1 MNVRLQYTMNFT
13 AGVHYHERMVMN
25 NYMLKVFMITNT
37 TVAENTT
44 IAFERLKYFI
54 AELDS
59 TVFVNSEEQLACQ
72 QYIDAGIKITTL
84 PVDPVDQIIGVMLF
98 HKLNAIMEDRI
109 IMVETELSSVL
120 GDSMVYIH
128 SENETADNLVI
139 PDWWMT
145 PDLVHCDTE
154 LIDNDKVLAIHQA
167 GAWRELD
174 LGWIDTVQSDQ
185 TGNIVFA
192 DFKRDE
198 TE

>member
-72 QYIDAGIKITTL
+72 RYIDAGIKITTL

-128 SENETADNLVI
+128 SENETAENLVM
-139 PDWWMT
+139 PEWWMT
-145 PDLVHCDTE
+145 PDLVHCDTD

>member
-59 TVFVNSEEQLACQ
+59 TVFVNSEEQQACQ
-72 QYIDAGIKITTL
+72 QYVNAGIKITTL

-128 SENETADNLVI
+128 SENETAENLVI

-145 PDLVHCDTE
+145 PDLVHCDTD

-174 LGWIDTVQSDQ
+174 LGWIDAVQSDQ

>member
-1 MNVRLQYTMNFT
+1 
-13 AGVHYHERMVMN
+13 
-25 NYMLKVFMITNT
+25 
-37 TVAENTT
+37 
-44 IAFERLKYFI
+44 
-54 AELDS
+54 
-59 TVFVNSEEQLACQ
+59 
-72 QYIDAGIKITTL
+72 
-84 PVDPVDQIIGVMLF
+84 
-98 HKLNAIMEDRI
+98 MEDRI

-128 SENETADNLVI
+128 SENETAENLVI
-139 PDWWMT
+139 PEWWMT
-145 PDLVHCDTE
+145 PDLVHCDTD

>member
-59 TVFVNSEEQLACQ
+59 TVFVNSEEQQACQ
-72 QYIDAGIKITTL
+72 QYVNAGIKITTL

-128 SENETADNLVI
+128 SENETAENLVI
-139 PDWWMT
+139 PEWWMT
-145 PDLVHCDTE
+145 PDLVHCDTD

-174 LGWIDTVQSDQ
+174 LGWIDAVQSDQ

>member
-72 QYIDAGIKITTL
+72 QYVNAGIKITTL

-128 SENETADNLVI
+128 SENETAENLVI
-139 PDWWMT
+139 PEWWMT
-145 PDLVHCDTE
+145 PDLVHCDTD

>member
-1 MNVRLQYTMNFT
+1 MNFT
-13 AGVHYHERMVMN
+13 AGVHYHEQMIMN

-59 TVFVNSEEQLACQ
+59 TIFVNSEEHLACQ
-72 QYIDAGIKITTL
+72 QYVNAGIKITTL
-84 PVDPVDQIIGVMLF
+84 QVDPVDQIIGVMLF

-139 PDWWMT
+139 PEWWMT

-154 LIDNDKVLAIHQA
+154 LIDNDKVLAIHQT

-174 LGWIDTVQSDQ
+174 LGWIDTVQPDQ

>member
-13 AGVHYHERMVMN
+13 AGVHYHQQMIMN
-25 NYMLKVFMITNT
+25 NYTLKMFMITNT
-37 TVAENTT
+37 PVAENNN

-54 AELDS
+54 TELDS
-59 TVFVNSEEQLACQ
+59 TVFVNSEDQTACQ
-72 QYIDAGIKITTL
+72 RYLDAGIKITTL
-84 PVDPVDQIIGVMLF
+84 PADPVDQIIGVMLF

-109 IMVETELSSVL
+109 IMVETELSSLL
-120 GDSMVYIH
+120 GDNMIYIH
-128 SENETADNLVI
+128 SDNETADNLVI
-139 PDWWMT
+139 PDWWT
-145 PDLVHCDTE
+145 TADLVHCDTD
-154 LIDNDKVLAIHQA
+154 LIDNDKILAMHQA

-174 LGWIDTVQSDQ
+174 LAWPDTNESNQ

>member
-13 AGVHYHERMVMN
+13 AGVHYHEQMIMN

-72 QYIDAGIKITTL
+72 KYVNAGIKITTL

-109 IMVETELSSVL
+109 IVGETELSSVL

-139 PDWWMT
+139 PEWWMT

-174 LGWIDTVQSDQ
+174 LGWIDTVQTDQ

>member
-128 SENETADNLVI
+128 SENETAENLVM
-139 PDWWMT
+139 PEWWMT
-145 PDLVHCDTE
+145 PDLVHCDTD

>member
-13 AGVHYHERMVMN
+13 AGVHYHEQMIMN

-72 QYIDAGIKITTL
+72 KYVNAGIKITTL

-139 PDWWMT
+139 PEWWLT
-145 PDLVHCDTE
+145 PDLVHCDTD

-198 TE
+198 KE

>member
-128 SENETADNLVI
+128 SENETAENLVI

-145 PDLVHCDTE
+145 PDLVHCDTD

>member
-13 AGVHYHERMVMN
+13 AGVHYHEQMIMN
-25 NYMLKVFMITNT
+25 NYILKVFMITNT
-37 TVAENTT
+37 AVAENTT

-59 TVFVNSEEQLACQ
+59 TVFVNGEEQLACQ

-84 PVDPVDQIIGVMLF
+84 PGDPVDQIIGVMLF

-128 SENETADNLVI
+128 SENETAENLVI
-139 PDWWMT
+139 PEWWMT

-174 LGWIDTVQSDQ
+174 LGWIDAVQSDQ

>member
-1 MNVRLQYTMNFT
+1 MNFT
-13 AGVHYHERMVMN
+13 AGVHYHEQMIMN

-37 TVAENTT
+37 AVAENTT

-59 TVFVNSEEQLACQ
+59 TIFVNSEEQLACQ
-72 QYIDAGIKITTL
+72 KYVNAGIKITTL

-139 PDWWMT
+139 PEWWMT
-145 PDLVHCDTE
+145 PDLVHCDTD
-154 LIDNDKVLAIHQA
+154 LIDNDKVLAIHQT

-174 LGWIDTVQSDQ
+174 LGWIDTVQPDQ

>member
-128 SENETADNLVI
+128 SENETAENLVI

-145 PDLVHCDTE
+145 PDLVHCDTD

-174 LGWIDTVQSDQ
+174 LGWIDTVQPDQ

>member
-13 AGVHYHERMVMN
+13 AGVHYHEQMVMN

-37 TVAENTT
+37 AVAENTT

-72 QYIDAGIKITTL
+72 QYVDAGIKITTL

-120 GDSMVYIH
+120 GDNMVYIH

-139 PDWWMT
+139 PEWWLT
-145 PDLVHCDTE
+145 PDLVHCDTD

-174 LGWIDTVQSDQ
+174 LGWIDTVQPDQ

>member
-59 TVFVNSEEQLACQ
+59 TVFVNSEEQQACQ
-72 QYIDAGIKITTL
+72 QYVNAGIKITTL

-128 SENETADNLVI
+128 SENETAENLVI
-139 PDWWMT
+139 PEWWMT
-145 PDLVHCDTE
+145 PDLVHCDTD

>member
-128 SENETADNLVI
+128 SENETAENLVI
-139 PDWWMT
+139 PEWWMT
-145 PDLVHCDTE
+145 PDLVHCDTD

-174 LGWIDTVQSDQ
+174 LGWIDAVQSDQ

>member
-128 SENETADNLVI
+128 SENETAENLVI
-139 PDWWMT
+139 SDWWMT
-145 PDLVHCDTE
+145 ADLVHCDTD
-154 LIDNDKVLAIHQA
+154 LIDNDKILAIHQA

>member
-13 AGVHYHERMVMN
+13 AGVHYHEQMIMN

-37 TVAENTT
+37 AVAENTT

-59 TVFVNSEEQLACQ
+59 TIFVNSEEQLACQ
-72 QYIDAGIKITTL
+72 KYVNAGIKITTL

-139 PDWWMT
+139 PEWWMT
-145 PDLVHCDTE
+145 PDLVHCDTD
-154 LIDNDKVLAIHQA
+154 LIDNDKVLAIHQT

-174 LGWIDTVQSDQ
+174 LGWIDTVQPDQ

>member
-72 QYIDAGIKITTL
+72 QYVNAGIKITTL

-128 SENETADNLVI
+128 SENETAENLVI
-139 PDWWMT
+139 PEWWLT
-145 PDLVHCDTE
+145 PDLVHCDTD

>member
-128 SENETADNLVI
+128 SENETAENLVI

-145 PDLVHCDTE
+145 PDLVHCDTD

-174 LGWIDTVQSDQ
+174 LGWIDAVQSDQ

>member
-13 AGVHYHERMVMN
+13 AGVHYHEQMIMN

-72 QYIDAGIKITTL
+72 QYVNAGIKITTL

-128 SENETADNLVI
+128 SENETAENLVI
-139 PDWWMT
+139 PEWWMT
-145 PDLVHCDTE
+145 PDLVHCDTD

-174 LGWIDTVQSDQ
+174 LGWIDAVQSDQ

>member
-13 AGVHYHERMVMN
+13 AGVHYHEQMIMN

-37 TVAENTT
+37 AVAENTT

-59 TVFVNSEEQLACQ
+59 TVFVNSEKQLACQ
-72 QYIDAGIKITTL
+72 QYVNAGIKITTL

-145 PDLVHCDTE
+145 PDLVHCDTD

>member
-128 SENETADNLVI
+128 SENETAENLVI
-139 PDWWMT
+139 PEWWMT
-145 PDLVHCDTE
+145 PDLVHCDTD

>member
-37 TVAENTT
+37 AVAENTT

-145 PDLVHCDTE
+145 PDLVHCDTD
-154 LIDNDKVLAIHQA
+154 LIDNDKVLAIHQT

-174 LGWIDTVQSDQ
+174 LGWIDTVQPDQ